1 MFSYGG
7 YFFMKQINANNFYSY
22 LVGNITNHKIKISI
36 LAFLTDMWHKYKY
49 NKFLLKDVV
58 YDYSNNKVHPSF
70 LKSSVPDDYIIAYTL
85 ESYDIVNS
93 IKKIENISIK
103 TDLIEKMILEKK
115 PQNQEEAYKLFID
128 ELVLLLLMGALGNN
142 GRRQK
147 FVD

>member
-1 MFSYGG
+1 
-7 YFFMKQINANNFYSY
+7 MKQINANNFYSY
-22 LVGNITNHKIKISI
+22 LVSNITNHKIKISI

-49 NKFLLKDVV
+49 NQFLLKDVV

-93 IKKIENISIK
+93 IKKIENMSIK
-103 TDLIEKMILEKK
+103 TDLIERMILEKK

-147 FVD
+147 SID